1 MLDKQFYWNRSR
13 RSDRTNLGNHALE
26 SDVFIV
32 YLLFTLPQFSICH
45 YQTRKKK
52 KKINLKP
59 HIPSQK
65 ITWSQITNNTKNEK
79 RKVRTF
85 GIGEIGVFS
94 NFSSRHRLEKLVGNK
109 GENGWIQRFWNFP
122 NLSPSFAPALQK
134 LWPLAASRPDRW
146 KISCFGLGLS
156 GSYVVGSTN
165 RIYTARI
172 APDTESLTGRAVLF
186 RVLRVVTCVRHAVLR
201 LFGSI
206 LRYALTNRETLF
218 C

>member
-109 GENGWIQRFWNFP
+109 GENGRIQRFWNFQIFRLRLLP
-122 NLSPSFAPALQK
+122 RYRSCGLSK
-134 LWPLAASRPDRW
+134 LRDRTDGRLAALD
-146 KISCFGLGLS
+146 
-156 GSYVVGSTN
+156 
-165 RIYTARI
+165 
-172 APDTESLTGRAVLF
+172 
-186 RVLRVVTCVRHAVLR
+186 
-201 LFGSI
+201 
-206 LRYALTNRETLF
+206 
-218 C
+218 